1 MAIDRENPRNAVKAV
16 DNAANLMKSNE
27 ASIGIYP
34 EGTRNKT
41 DQELLPFHHGAA
53 MMSIKCKTPIIPI
66 VIYSKPKFFRCTDI
80 LIGEP
85 FELTEYYN
93 KKLSDE
99 EMAQADEYLRQHML
113 EMRRKHT
120 EYLANK
126 KKAK

>member
-1 MAIDRENPRNAVKAV
+1 
-16 DNAANLMKSNE
+16 
-27 ASIGIYP
+27 
-34 EGTRNKT
+34 
-41 DQELLPFHHGAA
+41 

-66 VIYSKPKFFRCTDI
+66 VIYSKPKFFRRTDI

-99 EMAQADEYLRQHML
+99 EMAQADEYLRQYML

-120 EYLANK
+120 EYLASK